1 MSTKLGKYVLVSIF
15 TLILFSGPSLAQVAK
30 VEPEQPRWGETLTV
44 IYNPHA
50 EGARLSPHDQVF
62 VVGTLHFSD
71 YSTGAVRARM
81 KRVDTVFTYT
91 VPIPKNLAYVAFHF
105 FTWDGWDPHASI
117 GTMIYRPDGRPA
129 KGAYHKK
136 MTAPFLARDYEQLF
150 NKERELYPE
159 NFAVYRDKWFV
170 ASAFDRDRLTSIVAE
185 DMAKLEHIKGEPLD
199 WLYSLS
205 YGYLLLKRER
215 KSREII
221 KKMIRRYPTSP
232 LTGRALQD
240 YEYHVFAQ
248 QIKGEGPEEIKRLQW
263 ELIERHPDT
272 ELARHQIA
280 FSGLAGE
287 KDFPLAVVEAI
298 CEKWIA
304 DEPENP
310 IPYFNLAL
318 SYYTHQQKIDR
329 ASSLI
334 EKALNLLLRGRLR
347 LYDDIAGKMTGRLIP
362 SAYKLR
368 AQIALEQRNDAQALA
383 AIKAAQTL
391 TAETDAEPY
400 LIEGEIWQRLANASR
415 AEAAYLEARRRGSAK
430 AEDLLRAM
438 YEEKHGDLTG
448 FEDYLNEK
456 RERST
461 TSTASMRRA
470 PAFRATALD
479 GQQFDSTVLRG
490 KVAVLNFWFIGCAP
504 CRVEI
509 PGLNKLADEFKGE
522 DVVFIAFALDDEKAL
537 RNFLKETTFKY
548 HIVPRA
554 GEIAEQFDISVFPT
568 HIIIDKQGRIY
579 AFLTGGNANRHED
592 LRPLIKHALKD

>member
-1 MSTKLGKYVLVSIF
+1 MSTKRGKCVLISIF
-15 TLILFSGPSLAQVAK
+15 TLIVFSGQSLAQVAQ
-30 VEPEQPRWGETLTV
+30 VEPERPKWGDTLTV
-44 IYNPHA
+44 TYNPYA
-50 EGARLSPHDQVF
+50 EGARLSPYDQVF
-62 VVGTLHFSD
+62 VVGTLYFSD

-81 KRVDTVFTYT
+81 KRVDTVFKY
-91 VPIPKNLAYVAFHF
+91 VFPIPKNLAYVALHF
-105 FTWDGWDPHASI
+105 FTLDGWDPYASI
-117 GTMIYRPDGRPA
+117 GTMIYRPDERPA
-129 KGAYHKK
+129 KGAYHKR

-185 DMAKLEHIKGEPLD
+185 DMARLERIKGEPVD

-205 YGYLLLKRER
+205 YGYLLLKQER

-248 QIKGEGPEEIKRLQW
+248 QIKGEGPEQIKRLKW

-287 KDFPLAVVEAI
+287 KDFPLTVVEAI
-298 CEKWIA
+298 CERWIA

-310 IPYFNLAL
+310 TPYFNLAL
-318 SYYTHQQKIDR
+318 SYYTHRQKMNH

-334 EKALNLLLRGRLR
+334 EKALNLLLRGKLR
-347 LYDDIAGKMTGRLIP
+347 LYDDIAGKMTERLIP
-362 SAYKLR
+362 LAYKLC

-391 TAETDAEPY
+391 TAETNAEPY
-400 LIEGEIWQRLANASR
+400 LIEGRIWQQLSQPSR
-415 AEAAYLEARRRGSAK
+415 AESAYLKAWRQGSRE
-430 AEDLLRAM
+430 AEDLLKALYKKM
-438 YEEKHGDLTG
+438 HGSLAG
-448 FEDYLNEK
+448 FEEHLAKKMES
-456 RERST
+456 ST
-461 TSTASMRRA
+461 TSTASERSA
-470 PAFRATALD
+470 PTFRVTTLD
-479 GQQFDSTVLRG
+479 GEEFDLAALHG
-490 KVAVLNFWFIGCAP
+490 KIVVLNFWFIGCAP

-509 PGLNKLADEFKGE
+509 PGLNKLVDEFKGK
-522 DVVFIAFALDDEKAL
+522 DVAFIAFALDDEEAL
-537 RNFLKETTFKY
+537 RTFLKETTFKY
-548 HIVPRA
+548 HIVPGA
-554 GEIAEQFDISVFPT
+554 GEIAKQFGVSVFPT
-568 HIIIDKQGRIY
+568 HIIIDKRGRIY
-579 AFLTGGNANRHED
+579 SFLTGGSVNRHED
-592 LRPLIKHALKD
+592 LRVLIERLLKQ